1 VAARSVAAAADGSAI
16 SPEAAGPG
24 RLAGSGRLAGVGL
37 AGAVGVGWCGPGWP
51 VWAGRLAYADHRR
64 PRLASVLVGPTQY
77 DRRVSDVFS
86 DLVGQD
92 EAAETLRAAAASA
105 AKIVAGTA
113 TGNGAMTH
121 AWIFTGPPGSGRSVA
136 ARAFA
141 AALQCERDGVGC
153 GECHGCHTAL
163 GGTHADVRFVVPEGL
178 SIGVGEMRA
187 LVLRAGTAPAGGR
200 WQAVVI
206 EDADRL
212 TEQAGNA
219 LLKAVEEPSP
229 RTVFLLCTPSTHPD
243 DISVTIRS
251 RCRVVPLRQPSA
263 EAVAEVLV
271 RRDGIP
277 PDTALWAAA
286 AAQGHVGRA
295 KRLAKDPEAR
305 GRRDAVLA
313 VPRRLTGVGAC
324 FDAASS
330 LIEASEAEAA
340 AAVLDSD
347 AAERAALEQALG
359 AGGTGR
365 GAAGAM
371 RGAAGQLKDLERRQ
385 RSRAT
390 RSQRDALD
398 RALVDLAGFYR
409 DVLITA
415 LRAPVTVVHT
425 DTAGLS
431 SAAADRWTP
440 ESVLRRLE
448 AVLACR
454 DAIDLNVKPR
464 IAVEAMML
472 SLW

>member
-1 VAARSVAAAADGSAI
+1 M
-16 SPEAAGPG
+16 
-24 RLAGSGRLAGVGL
+24 
-37 AGAVGVGWCGPGWP
+37 GAVMG
-51 VWAGRLAYADHRR
+51 
-64 PRLASVLVGPTQY
+64 
-77 DRRVSDVFS
+77 DVFS
-86 DLVGQD
+86 DLVGQA
-92 EAAETLRAAAASA
+92 EAVEILRAAAASA
-105 AKIVAGTA
+105 ARLV
-113 TGNGAMTH
+113 TGIADGSGAMTH

-141 AALQCERDGVGC
+141 AALECERDGVGC
-153 GECHGCHTAL
+153 GECHGCHTVL

-187 LVLRAGTAPAGGR
+187 LVLRAGTAPSGGR

-212 TEQAGNA
+212 TEQAANA
-219 LLKAVEEPSP
+219 LLKAVEEPPP

-263 EAVAEVLV
+263 ESVAEVLI
-271 RRDGIP
+271 RRDGVA
-277 PDTALWAAA
+277 PDIASWAAS

-295 KRLAKDPEAR
+295 KRLANDPEAR
-305 GRRDAVLA
+305 ARRDAVLA
-313 VPRRLTGVGAC
+313 VPRRLTGVGAA
-324 FDAASS
+324 FDAASA
-330 LIEASEAEAA
+330 LIEAAEAEAA
-340 AAVLDSD
+340 ATVVGTDSS
-347 AAERAALEQALG
+347 EKAALEQALG

-371 RGAAGQLKDLERRQ
+371 RGSAGQIKDLERRQ

-390 RSQRDALD
+390 RAQRDALD

-415 LRAPVTVVHT
+415 LRAPVPVVHS
-425 DTAGLS
+425 DSAELS
-431 SAAADRWTP
+431 SAAAERWTP
-440 ESVLRRLE
+440 ESALRRLE

-454 DAIDLNVKPR
+454 EAIDLNGKPR

-472 SLW
+472 TLWKG

>member
-1 VAARSVAAAADGSAI
+1 M
-16 SPEAAGPG
+16 
-24 RLAGSGRLAGVGL
+24 
-37 AGAVGVGWCGPGWP
+37 
-51 VWAGRLAYADHRR
+51 
-64 PRLASVLVGPTQY
+64 T
-77 DRRVSDVFS
+77 DVFA

-92 EAAETLRAAAASA
+92 EAVEVLRRAAESA
-105 AKIVAGTA
+105 ARIVAGET
-113 TGNGAMTH
+113 TGTGAMTH

-136 ARAFA
+136 ARALA
-141 AALQCERDGVGC
+141 AALQCERDGTGC

-163 GGTHADVRFVVPEGL
+163 GRTHADVRFVVPEGL

-187 LVLRAGTAPAGGR
+187 LVLRASSAPSNGR
-200 WQAVVI
+200 WQAVIV

-219 LLKAVEEPSP
+219 LLKAIEEPPP

-251 RCRVVPLRQPSA
+251 RCRVIPLRQPPA
-263 EAVAEVLV
+263 AAVAEVLT
-271 RRDGIP
+271 RRDGIA
-277 PDTALWAAA
+277 PDVASWAAA

-295 KRLAKDPEAR
+295 KRLAGDADAR
-305 GRRDAVLA
+305 KRREAVLS
-313 VPRRLTGVGAC
+313 VPRRLTGIGAC

-330 LIEASEAEAA
+330 LIEAAEAEAA
-340 AAVLDSD
+340 ASVAGTDTT
-347 AAERAALEQALG
+347 ERAALEQALG

-371 RGAAGQLKDLERRQ
+371 RGAAGQIKELEKRQ

-409 DVLITA
+409 DVLITN
-415 LRAPVTVVHT
+415 LKAPIQVVHT
-425 DTAGLS
+425 DAAEQ
-431 SAAADRWTP
+431 SAAAAEKWTP
-440 ESVLRRLE
+440 ESTLRRLE

-454 DAIDLNVKPR
+454 EAIDLNVKPK
-464 IAVEAMML
+464 IAVEAMMVH
-472 SLW
+472 LWRG